1 MINLFRRLFA
11 LKFDNPRTS
20 HRWLII
26 RDVDWTFEFWVKTF
40 EITSAS
46 MLITKIDNMCWCCD
60 GQLRYFSLF
69 HSNIKI
75 GLVLDEKHQVL
86 VFCSWSYF
94 EISTWD
100 RPRSKMRNIAIL
112 FLAGIRFAHECSRK
126 PTLDDYQYMLDVS
139 EKLSR
144 IYGQLGPVRFFL
156 TSNFYWCH

>member
-1 MINLFRRLFA
+1 MTSDQRLWWWRKTRSLCQGSKLYWMDKFKKLIYFFNFHFKNINKNWKKELNSLFN
-11 LKFDNPRTS
+11 DCDVTVTYS

-26 RDVDWTFEFWVKTF
+26 HDVDWTFEFWVKTF

-100 RPRSKMRNIAIL
+100 SQA
-112 FLAGIRFAHECSRK
+112 
-126 PTLDDYQYMLDVS
+126 
-139 EKLSR
+139 EKLNGE
-144 IYGQLGPVRFFL
+144 YC
-156 TSNFYWCH
+156 NFVPGRN